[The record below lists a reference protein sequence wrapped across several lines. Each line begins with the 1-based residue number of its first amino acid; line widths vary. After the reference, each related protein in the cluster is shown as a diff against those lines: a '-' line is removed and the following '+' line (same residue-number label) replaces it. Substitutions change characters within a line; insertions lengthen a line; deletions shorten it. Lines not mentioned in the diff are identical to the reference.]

1 MIDNQKTK
9 NKNKPC
15 LQLFFINCFLSFQL
29 FIFRAIKAEGVDFV
43 QCVTHG
49 SFQQRWQETAYNM
62 FHFVTLYV
70 FPLLVMS
77 FCYTRILV
85 EINRQ
90 MPRGK
95 GKGN

>member
-1 MIDNQKTK
+1 MFRTGTK
-9 NKNKPC
+9 EEEEKKS
-15 LQLFFINCFLSFQL
+15 LLIFFINFSLSFQL

-77 FCYTRILV
+77 FCYTHILV